1 MFIINILLSF
11 LLRKT
16 YWKAEKL
23 DTETFDHHN
32 ISDFTEDTHFYEPL

>member
-1 MFIINILLSF
+1 MFIINILL

-16 YWKAEKL
+16 YLKAEKL